1 MRLASAPGALT
12 SLWPVP
18 VGIEQRADGHPKCDR
33 QLVDNR
39 DRRVARAA
47 FQIADIGP
55 MNPGL
60 AGELFL
66 RPASGKAEPT
76 QIGAEALDDVHERE
90 IAAMS
95 TINLQT
101 ISDIPLDHMTRSKGW
116 CCD

>member
-1 MRLASAPGALT
+1 MPVQIKQGA
-12 SLWPVP
+12 
-18 VGIEQRADGHPKCDR
+18 DR
-33 QLVDNR
+33 HTQGFCKLVDDR
-39 DRRVARAA
+39 DRGVAGAA

-55 MNPGL
+55 MDPGL

-90 IAAMS
+90 ITVLS

-101 ISDIPLDHMTRSKGW
+101 ISDIPLD
-116 CCD
+116 